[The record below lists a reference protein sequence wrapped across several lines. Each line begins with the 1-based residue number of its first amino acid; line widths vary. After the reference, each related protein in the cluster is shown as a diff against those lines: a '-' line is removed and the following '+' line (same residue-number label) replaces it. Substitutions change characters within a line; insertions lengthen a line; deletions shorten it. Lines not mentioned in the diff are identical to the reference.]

1 MSPTQEL
8 SNIYGSNTNLVE
20 VQTSLITELYSQL
33 RDAVYDLEQDLNN
46 LDVSN
51 ATEFICELANILTS
65 DLTESNLKDPWQWGY
80 KPAPEVI
87 QVNLPFTKAQLL
99 RLTRNAFASLLCDRA
114 FSLQARNRIGK
125 IHGDVVGV
133 IESLYSQIPQPEP
146 IEVANPMQEAEQ
158 LHQMFASSTRY
169 GVISLA
175 DARNTIQGL
184 IYADATNDELAGGRC
199 GQGLHEL
206 INVLLEHIADNVVSC
221 HEDLNYFIDSTNNG
235 YITLSIPCN
244 LHELL
249 MMVTDIFSK
258 LIDAMQPTKR
268 EMSEIRR
275 LETSFKQTISNFH
288 QCLVANEIR
297 AYASIR

>member
-1 MSPTQEL
+1 MSPSQEL

-20 VQTSLITELYSQL
+20 VPTVLVAGLYSQL
-33 RDAVYDLEQDLNN
+33 KDAIWDLESDLSN

-51 ATEFICELANILTS
+51 ATEFIDELANILTS
-65 DLTESNLKDPWQWGY
+65 DLTVENLKDHWQWGY
-80 KPAPEVI
+80 QAPPAIV
-87 QVNLPFTKAQLL
+87 QVNLPFTQAQLL
-99 RLTRNAFASLLCDRA
+99 RLTRNAFASLLCDHRL
-114 FSLQARNRIGK
+114 SLQARNRIGE
-125 IHGDVVGV
+125 IYGDVAEV
-133 IESLYSQIPQPEP
+133 INSLFSDIPQPEP

-175 DARNTIQGL
+175 DARNTIRGL

-221 HEDLNYFIDSTNNG
+221 HEDLNYFLDCTNDG
-235 YITLSIPCN
+235 YITVSISCN

-268 EMSEIRR
+268 EMSEIRS
-275 LETSFKQTISNFH
+275 LETSFKQTLTEFH
-288 QCLVANEIR
+288 ECLVRNEIR

>member
-1 MSPTQEL
+1 MSPSQEL

-20 VQTSLITELYSQL
+20 VQTSLVIESYNQL
-33 RDAVYDLEQDLNN
+33 RDAIYDLEQDLNN

-51 ATEFICELANILTS
+51 ATEFIDELENILTS
-65 DLTESNLKDPWQWGY
+65 DLTESNLKETWQWGHQ
-80 KPAPEVI
+80 PAPEVI

-99 RLTRNAFASLLCDRA
+99 RLTRNAFASLLCDHRL
-114 FSLQARNRIGK
+114 SLQARNRIGE
-125 IHGDVVGV
+125 IYGDVAEV
-133 IESLYSQIPQPEP
+133 INSLFSNIPQPEP

-175 DARNTIQGL
+175 DARNTIRGL

-221 HEDLNYFIDSTNNG
+221 HEDLNYFLEATNNG
-235 YITLSIPCN
+235 YVTVGIPCN
-244 LHELL
+244 HHELL

-268 EMSEIRR
+268 EMSEIRS